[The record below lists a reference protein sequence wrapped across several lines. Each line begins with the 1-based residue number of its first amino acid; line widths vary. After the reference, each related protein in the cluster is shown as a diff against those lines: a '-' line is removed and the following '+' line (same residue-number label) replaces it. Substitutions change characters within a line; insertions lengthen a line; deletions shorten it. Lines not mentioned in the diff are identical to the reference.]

1 MGCNIALR
9 GHGEDETP
17 SRESRILRSMS
28 TNVIRLLTV
37 LPNSITSC
45 GNQVCIVCHTTFFS
59 CWIRNSN
66 WILEIDHRR
75 GYVNPI
81 SGDCVR
87 WKLAVPGSNSI
98 NIVILGSIISVTFQ
112 VVTKPPPRIDT
123 YRKLSRA
130 HTRKSKFCSWA
141 FAKAK
146 IRDARNFVSG
156 QGFFYYRL
164 VTAGGKTGT
173 RLPSFILT
181 LSPCVYV
188 SALLRVTCIYF
199 FLVRV
204 PIPEVVFWQSKFFAP
219 THTQQRR
226 DMCQGDMPKAR
237 HVLLLVQIFP
247 VSRLWNLSTE

>member
-1 MGCNIALR
+1 MWQ
-9 GHGEDETP
+9 P
-17 SRESRILRSMS
+17 SLY
-28 TNVIRLLTV
+28 RLPHDVFL
-37 LPNSITSC
+37 LL
-45 GNQVCIVCHTTFFS
+45 NQKFQLD
-59 CWIRNSN
+59 IRNRPQ
-66 WILEIDHRR
+66 DRR

-81 SGDCVR
+81 SGDCVF
-87 WKLAVPGSNSI
+87 
-98 NIVILGSIISVTFQ
+98 VILGSIISVTFQ
-112 VVTKPPPRIDT
+112 AVTKPPPPPPPPRIDT